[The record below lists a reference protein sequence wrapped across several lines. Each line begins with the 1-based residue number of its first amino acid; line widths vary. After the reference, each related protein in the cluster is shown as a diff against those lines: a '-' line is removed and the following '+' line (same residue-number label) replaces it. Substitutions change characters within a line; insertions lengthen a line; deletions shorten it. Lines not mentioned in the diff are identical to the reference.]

1 MRTQRREA
9 IKSEIKTMCFLIS
22 STEVNDFELN
32 EMSDRD
38 LLDWHT
44 ELTIQSKEEAELNAS
59 FYDPENW
66 DW

>member
-1 MRTQRREA
+1 MRSQKREA
-9 IKSEIKTMCFLIS
+9 IKSEIKTMCFLIF
-22 STEVNDFELN
+22 STEVSDYELN

-38 LLDWHT
+38 LLDWHN

>member
-1 MRTQRREA
+1 MRPQKREA

-22 STEVNDFELN
+22 STEVSDYEFID
-32 EMSDRD
+32 MSDRD

>member
-1 MRTQRREA
+1 MRKEKKET
-9 IKSEIKTMCFLIS
+9 IKSEIKSMCFLVYGS
-22 STEVNDFELN
+22 EVNDYEFTD
-32 EMSDRD
+32 MSDRD

-44 ELTIQSKEEAELNAS
+44 ELTIASKEEAELNAS

>member
-1 MRTQRREA
+1 MTREQRET
-9 IKSEIKTMCFLIS
+9 IKSQIKMMGSLLS
-22 STEVNDFELN
+22 GSEVNDYEFID
-32 EMSDRD
+32 MSDRT

-44 ELTIQSKEEAELNAS
+44 ELTIASQEEAELNAS